1 MKELIKNFELIDDQF
16 KVPVFVELNKD
27 AIDIWKR
34 FVGLMVCLRKPS
46 RDEIIQ
52 IQYGMEQYMIGISQ
66 EQVKKAQLE
75 NTPGICFCQSATVC
89 YGVLLDIFLTA
100 DVLG

>member
-1 MKELIKNFELIDDQF
+1 MKELIKNFELINDQF

-27 AIDIWKR
+27 AINIWKR
-34 FVGLMVCLRKPS
+34 FVSLMVSLRKPS

-52 IQYGMEQYMIGISQ
+52 IRYEMEQYMIGISQ

-75 NTPGICFCQSATVC
+75 NTLGIW
-89 YGVLLDIFLTA
+89 FLSKC
-100 DVLG
+100 DEC

>member
-1 MKELIKNFELIDDQF
+1 MKELIKNFELINDQF

-27 AIDIWKR
+27 AINIWKR
-34 FVGLMVCLRKPS
+34 FVSLMVSLRKPS

-52 IQYGMEQYMIGISQ
+52 IRYEMEQYMIGISQ

-75 NTPGICFCQSATVC
+75 NTLGIWFLSKCDTVLRC
-89 YGVLLDIFLTA
+89 A
-100 DVLG
+100 S